1 MCAQR
6 KRMGLPPTTLQSVDA
21 LVCEGSIIMESS
33 KTGWDK
39 ELPQKKLVRE
49 DVMRDEE
56 ESQES
61 QGDESARAIA
71 HQDFNKLRV
80 SSQSEPSWLCGVF
93 SL

>member
-1 MCAQR
+1 MIVWLAPDNLTIGRCSR
-6 KRMGLPPTTLQSVDA
+6 LWGIYYHGKFRDY
-21 LVCEGSIIMESS
+21 
-33 KTGWDK
+33 GWDK
-39 ELPQKKLVRE
+39 KLPQKKLVRE

-71 HQDFNKLRV
+71 HQGFNKLRV